1 MDFVCVCER
10 THTHIWK
17 IDVCYR
23 CIGVTAGSS
32 SIYMLASALGVCF
45 FAHLAYRLLRC
56 LLAYTSFWGGEKGFC
71 GVKNFQWIRANQ
83 LQ

>member
-1 MDFVCVCER
+1 
-10 THTHIWK
+10 
-17 IDVCYR
+17 
-23 CIGVTAGSS
+23 
-32 SIYMLASALGVCF
+32 MLASALGVCF
-45 FAHLAYRLLRC
+45 FAHLAYRLLRR